1 MRHRVAG
8 RKLSRHT
15 QHRELMFRN
24 MLVSLL
30 EHERI
35 KTTLAKGKELRSW
48 ADKMISLGKKGTL
61 HARRQAFAL
70 LRNEGI
76 VKKLFDQIAPK
87 LKDREG
93 GYTRVYK
100 LGWRHG
106 DAAPLSL
113 VELVTFAHP
122 EEKKKST
129 ITKAKEALGKVTPK
143 KKEKV
148 ETKEKVEEKGKGKG
162 KGKENE
168 KEKEKGKEKKE
179 KKVKKEEK
187 EAPKAKKEKPKKK
200 ASAEKTKEKTKSK

>member
-8 RKLSRHT
+8 RKFSRHT

-48 ADKMISLGKKGTL
+48 ADRIITLGKRGTL
-61 HARRQAFAL
+61 HARRRAFAL
-70 LRNEGI
+70 LRDKGI
-76 VKKLFDQIAPK
+76 VKKLFDEIAPK
-87 LKDREG
+87 FKDRAG

-100 LGWRHG
+100 LGWRQG

-113 VELVTFAHP
+113 VELVTFTHP

-129 ITKAKEALGKVTPK
+129 ITTKAKEVLEKVTPK

-148 ETKEKVEEKGKGKG
+148 EKKEKVKEKP
-162 KGKENE
+162 KEKP
-168 KEKEKGKEKKE
+168 KEKEKEKKE

-187 EAPKAKKEKPKKK
+187 EAPKEKKTKPKKK
-200 ASAEKTKEKTKSK
+200 NSEKSK

>member
-8 RKLSRHT
+8 RKFSRHT

-48 ADKMISLGKKGTL
+48 ADKIITLGKRGTL
-61 HARRQAFAL
+61 HARRRAFAL
-70 LRNEGI
+70 LRDKTI
-76 VKKLFDQIAPK
+76 VKKLFDEIAPK
-87 LKDREG
+87 FKDRAG

-100 LGWRHG
+100 LGWRQG

-129 ITKAKEALGKVTPK
+129 ITKAKEALGKVTSK
-143 KKEKV
+143 KKEKG
-148 ETKEKVEEKGKGKG
+148 EKGKEKV
-162 KGKENE
+162 
-168 KEKEKGKEKKE
+168 KEKPKEKPKEKAKKEKKE
-179 KKVKKEEK
+179 KKAKKEEK
-187 EAPKAKKEKPKKK
+187 EAPKEKKVKPKKK
-200 ASAEKTKEKTKSK
+200 SSEEKGK

>member
-30 EHERI
+30 QHERI

-48 ADKMISLGKKGTL
+48 ADRIISLGKQGTL
-61 HARRQAFAL
+61 HARRRAFAL

-76 VKKLFDQIAPK
+76 VKKLFDEIAPK
-87 LKDREG
+87 LKNREG
-93 GYTRVYK
+93 GYTRVFK
-100 LGWRHG
+100 LGWRQG
-106 DAAPLSL
+106 DGAPLSL
-113 VELVTFAHP
+113 VELVTFSHP

-129 ITKAKEALGKVTPK
+129 ITKAKEVLEKVTPR
-143 KKEKV
+143 KKEKG
-148 ETKEKVEEKGKGKG
+148 GKK
-162 KGKENE
+162 E
-168 KEKEKGKEKKE
+168 KEKEKEKERGKEKKE

-187 EAPKAKKEKPKKK
+187 EAPKGKKEKPKKK
-200 ASAEKTKEKTKSK
+200 SSGEKGK

>member
-8 RKLSRHT
+8 RKFSRHT

-48 ADKMISLGKKGTL
+48 ADRIITLGKRGTL
-61 HARRQAFAL
+61 HARRRAFAL
-70 LRNEGI
+70 LRDKGI
-76 VKKLFDQIAPK
+76 VKKLFDEIAPK
-87 LKDREG
+87 FKDRAG

-100 LGWRHG
+100 LGWRQG

-113 VELVTFAHP
+113 VELVSFAHP

-129 ITKAKEALGKVTPK
+129 ITTKAKEVLEKVTPK

-148 ETKEKVEEKGKGKG
+148 EKKEKVKEKP
-162 KGKENE
+162 KEKPKE
-168 KEKEKGKEKKE
+168 KEKEKKEE
-179 KKVKKEEK
+179 KVKKKEK
-187 EAPKAKKEKPKKK
+187 EAPKEKKTKPKKK
-200 ASAEKTKEKTKSK
+200 NSEKSK

>member
-30 EHERI
+30 QHERI
-35 KTTLAKGKELRSW
+35 RTTLAKGKELRGW
-48 ADKMISLGKKGTL
+48 ADRIISLGKQGTL
-61 HARRQAFAL
+61 HARRRAFAL
-70 LRNEGI
+70 LRDKGI
-76 VKKLFDQIAPK
+76 VKKLFDEIAPK
-87 LKDREG
+87 FKDREG

-100 LGWRHG
+100 LGWRQG
-106 DAAPLSL
+106 DGAPLSL
-113 VELVTFAHP
+113 VELVTYAAP

-129 ITKAKEALGKVTPK
+129 IKRAKEALEKVTPK
-143 KKEKV
+143 RKGKVEKKEK
-148 ETKEKVEEKGKGKG
+148 E
-162 KGKENE
+162 
-168 KEKEKGKEKKE
+168 KEKKE

-200 ASAEKTKEKTKSK
+200 SEGKSKE

>member
-30 EHERI
+30 QHERI

-48 ADKMISLGKKGTL
+48 ADRIISLGKQGTL
-61 HARRQAFAL
+61 HARRRAFAL
-70 LRNEGI
+70 LRDKGM
-76 VKKLFDQIAPK
+76 VKKLFDEIAPK
-87 LKDREG
+87 FKDREG
-93 GYTRVYK
+93 GYSRVYR
-100 LGWRHG
+100 LGWRQG

-113 VELVTFAHP
+113 VELVTFTHP

-129 ITKAKEALGKVTPK
+129 IKKAKEVLEKVTPK

-148 ETKEKVEEKGKGKG
+148 EKK
-162 KGKENE
+162 E

-187 EAPKAKKEKPKKK
+187 EALKEKKEKPKKK
-200 ASAEKTKEKTKSK
+200 APAEKAKEKSKSK

>member
-30 EHERI
+30 QYERI
-35 KTTLAKGKELRSW
+35 KTTLAKGKELRNW
-48 ADKMISLGKKGTL
+48 ADRIISLGKKGTL

-76 VKKLFDQIAPK
+76 VKKLFDEIAPK
-87 LKDREG
+87 FKDREG

-100 LGWRHG
+100 LGWRQG
-106 DAAPLSL
+106 DGAPLSL
-113 VELVTFAHP
+113 VELVTFSHP

-129 ITKAKEALGKVTPK
+129 IKKAKEILEKVTPK
-143 KKEKV
+143 KKEK
-148 ETKEKVEEKGKGKG
+148 EKGK
-162 KGKENE
+162 E
-168 KEKEKGKEKKE
+168 KEKKE

-187 EAPKAKKEKPKKK
+187 ETPKEKKEKSKKK
-200 ASAEKTKEKTKSK
+200 SPEEKSKS

>member
-30 EHERI
+30 QYERI

-48 ADKMISLGKKGTL
+48 ADRIISIGKKGTL
-61 HARRQAFAL
+61 HARRRAFAL
-70 LRNEGI
+70 LRDKGI
-76 VKKLFDQIAPK
+76 VKKLFDEIAPK
-87 LKDREG
+87 FKDREG

-100 LGWRHG
+100 LGWRQG
-106 DAAPLSL
+106 DGAPLSL
-113 VELVTFAHP
+113 VELVTFSHP

-129 ITKAKEALGKVTPK
+129 ITKAKEVLEKVTPK
-143 KKEKV
+143 KKAKGEK
-148 ETKEKVEEKGKGKG
+148 K
-162 KGKENE
+162 E
-168 KEKEKGKEKKE
+168 KEKEKEKKE

-187 EAPKAKKEKPKKK
+187 EIPKEKKEKPKKK
-200 ASAEKTKEKTKSK
+200 SSGKGK

>member
-8 RKLSRHT
+8 RKFSRHT

-35 KTTLAKGKELRSW
+35 RTTLAKGKELRSW
-48 ADKMISLGKKGTL
+48 ADKIITLGKKGTL
-61 HARRQAFAL
+61 HARRRAFAL
-70 LRNEGI
+70 LRDKTI
-76 VKKLFDQIAPK
+76 VKKLFDEIAPK
-87 LKDREG
+87 FKDRAG

-100 LGWRHG
+100 LGWRQG

-113 VELVTFAHP
+113 VELVTFTHP

-129 ITKAKEALGKVTPK
+129 ITKAKEVLGKVTPK
-143 KKEKV
+143 KKEK
-148 ETKEKVEEKGKGKG
+148 EEKGKEKV
-162 KGKENE
+162 
-168 KEKEKGKEKKE
+168 KEKPKEKPKEKVKEEKKE

-187 EAPKAKKEKPKKK
+187 ETPKEKKAKPKKK
-200 ASAEKTKEKTKSK
+200 SSEEKSK